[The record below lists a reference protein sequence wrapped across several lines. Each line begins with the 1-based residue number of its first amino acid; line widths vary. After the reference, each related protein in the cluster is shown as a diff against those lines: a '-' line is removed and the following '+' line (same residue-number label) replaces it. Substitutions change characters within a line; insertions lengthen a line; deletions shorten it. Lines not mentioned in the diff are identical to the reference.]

1 MLVLALL
8 MREDRVPIVLDG
20 VVAAPYEHS
29 SDLSPSVSDSLV
41 KDEEDPIFL
50 HSPVGFLQERVELI
64 MPTFTALLS
73 CAMFH
78 LFGHLLP
85 LVRAHGLDHSEKL

>member
-1 MLVLALL
+1 MG
-8 MREDRVPIVLDG
+8 EDRVPIVLDG
-20 VVAAPYEHS
+20 VVAASDEHS
-29 SDLSPSVSDSLV
+29 GNLSPSVSNCLV

-64 MPTFTALLS
+64 VPTFTALLS

-85 LVRAHGLDHSEKL
+85 LMRAHGLDHSEKF